1 MDIKDARKKF
11 NAHKSN
17 AKRRGI
23 DFCMTFEQWTEM
35 WDKSGKW
42 LQRGRGADKYCMCR
56 VGDTGPYSVENV
68 FIGQGKKNVSDGNIG
83 KPDSKET
90 KRKKS
95 EAAKGR
101 SHDYAKGENNVMHRP
116 EVKAKISEA
125 IGGAN
130 HYKAKAVVSPFGKF
144 GSATEAAK
152 ELGIPAVTIQ
162 WRCRYNKAGWSY
174 DLAIA

>member
-11 NAHKSN
+11 TAHKSN

-42 LQRGRGADKYCMCR
+42 PQRGRGADKYCMCR

-68 FIGQGKKNVSDGNIG
+68 FIGKGKQNVSDGNVG
-83 KPDSKET
+83 KPDSEET

-95 EAAKGR
+95 EAAKGKP
-101 SHDYAKGENNVMHRP
+101 HDYAKGENNVMHRP

-125 IGGAN
+125 TGGAK
-130 HYKAKAVVSPFGKF
+130 HYKAKGVITPEGFYATAKLAAEALGISKSTIEWRAANNKF
-144 GSATEAAK
+144 GFSR
-152 ELGIPAVTIQ
+152 P
-162 WRCRYNKAGWSY
+162 
-174 DLAIA
+174 